1 MYGNASITALQ
12 PSSLGGGS
20 SSGIGLLGAR
30 SGSLRGSPL
39 SQHPPHLADGLLH
52 SALSP
57 AQTLGV
63 VSEDQGTRSFL
74 DALRARAAEASARG
88 AGATD
93 PGASD
98 SATAKDPAR
107 TAAEDFVA
115 LTFVQPILKQLRESN
130 QTAAPFAPGQAEKTF
145 QGLAD
150 EEIARR
156 IVRASQWG
164 LVDRIA
170 SDLAKAQ
177 KPTDSPPAPPS
188 APPTVDRG
196 A

>member
-20 SSGIGLLGAR
+20 SSGIGLLGSR

-39 SQHPPHLADGLLH
+39 SPHPPHPADGLFH
-52 SALSP
+52 SALTP
-57 AQTLGV
+57 GQTLGV
-63 VSEDQGTRSFL
+63 VSEDQGARSFL
-74 DALRARAAEASARG
+74 DALRARAAKATARG
-88 AGATD
+88 TDATD
-93 PGASD
+93 SGASD
-98 SATAKDPAR
+98 TGAAKDPAR
-107 TAAEDFVA
+107 AAAEDFVA

-177 KPTDSPPAPPS
+177 QPTALSESPES
-188 APPTVDRG
+188 STVDRG